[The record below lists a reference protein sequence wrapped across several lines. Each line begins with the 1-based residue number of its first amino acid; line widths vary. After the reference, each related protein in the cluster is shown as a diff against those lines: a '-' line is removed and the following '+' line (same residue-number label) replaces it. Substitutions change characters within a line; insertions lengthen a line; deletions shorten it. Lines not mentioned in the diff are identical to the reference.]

1 MRYFLFF
8 PSRGKPQT
16 EMVFLCVNKMKR
28 RDKKGK
34 ETLEY
39 LFGHR
44 LALSH
49 AAPNGNPPERNTD
62 PPVENAY
69 I

>member
-1 MRYFLFF
+1 MIFF
-8 PSRGKPQT
+8 GYSSGLKPQT
-16 EMVFLCVNKMKR
+16 KTVSLCVNKMKR
-28 RDKKGK
+28 GEKKGR
-34 ETLEY
+34 EAFGY

-62 PPVENAY
+62 PSVEIAY